1 MKRLKC
7 NVKLVQNT
15 IGFNFGAY
23 HNISEHVQHD
33 ILLKLEPQCLP
44 EQFVDGMRDVMHER
58 TILIENWTLWI
69 ILKLLFEVFQTKMST
84 KIVLCSCVVLCVV
97 LDARN
102 ERHSQF

>member
-1 MKRLKC
+1 
-7 NVKLVQNT
+7 
-15 IGFNFGAY
+15 
-23 HNISEHVQHD
+23 
-33 ILLKLEPQCLP
+33 
-44 EQFVDGMRDVMHER
+44 MHER